1 MCGKLESRQVFKLT
15 SRVEF
20 KFDKTTLG
28 KQAPEWIWK
37 KQTNEIVL
45 TKTSLSVPR
54 TNPFSE
60 ALFCVDN
67 VVLFCYVQSRPLA
80 VVEIHHGGHKRF
92 GGRRDKSRR
101 PLDMRSRKNIRNL
114 TSGSPPWITNA
125 WCLSSLFIATVVG
138 KHECWSC
145 CSSTKMAKSIDS
157 LVQCSWCCFTSA
169 AEINM
174 LHFICSLF
182 LSEKSSNI
190 SVRKRRYIFT
200 G

>member
-125 WCLSSLFIATVVG
+125 WCLSSLMSIGVFQYYSWVKRFVVVIHSLNY
-138 KHECWSC
+138 KCNC
-145 CSSTKMAKSIDS
+145 LCTIVCSS
-157 LVQCSWCCFTSA
+157 CS
-169 AEINM
+169 
-174 LHFICSLF
+174 
-182 LSEKSSNI
+182 
-190 SVRKRRYIFT
+190 R
-200 G
+200 